1 MNWIVHYRRI
11 SVPIARP
18 RSLYPV
24 GETTLMVPRPPFTVP
39 AVSAR
44 FVLVSLMVLVVVDSL
59 TVSYI
64 SWTIIA
70 SSVIVNL

>member
-1 MNWIVHYRRI
+1 
-11 SVPIARP
+11 
-18 RSLYPV
+18 
-24 GETTLMVPRPPFTVP
+24 MVPRPPFTVP

-59 TVSYI
+59 AVSWV